1 MAFASHP
8 TAPSFLLALPKP
20 RLGEEETAGAGAGG
34 RSYLSNLPSFSEPDI
49 PKHAA
54 MSKYQH
60 LNTSL
65 QDSVDAERLV
75 TVDFAATVPAS
86 ASGDL
91 GTEELSVLI
100 VDLVDQSFHE

>member
-1 MAFASHP
+1 M
-8 TAPSFLLALPKP
+8 
-20 RLGEEETAGAGAGG
+20 
-34 RSYLSNLPSFSEPDI
+34 
-49 PKHAA
+49 
-54 MSKYQH
+54 
-60 LNTSL
+60 
-65 QDSVDAERLV
+65 DAKRLV